1 MTLLEIKIKNLP
13 DSHVFI
19 RLNLLQT
26 FVKLI
31 ISIEVNKLVQM
42 RGALTQQKLF
52 PKFIFVTDNV
62 SGPDL

>member
-1 MTLLEIKIKNLP
+1 MKIECFT

-19 RLNLLQT
+19 RLNLPQT

-31 ISIEVNKLVQM
+31 IRVELNKVVQI

-52 PKFIFVTDNV
+52 P
-62 SGPDL
+62 